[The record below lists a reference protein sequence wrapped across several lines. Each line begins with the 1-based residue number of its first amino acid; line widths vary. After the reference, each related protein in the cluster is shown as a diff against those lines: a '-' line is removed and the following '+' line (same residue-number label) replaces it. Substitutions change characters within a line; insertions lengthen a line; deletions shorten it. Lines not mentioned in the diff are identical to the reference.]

1 MSLPLIGITTYGR
14 GEDGRFSL
22 PDQYVTATRRAGGL
36 VVLLPPGET
45 FIDELFSKLD
55 GIVLAGGGD
64 IDPDLYGGELHPE
77 VYMVDPDR
85 DALELA
91 LTRRVL
97 SEGLPTLAIC
107 RGAQMVNIALG
118 GTLHEHLPDVVGES
132 IKHRLP
138 PREPTPHPVT
148 LVEETGLA
156 RLLGQST
163 FDAASWHHQ
172 AVDRAGRGLVVSAHA
187 ADGTIEALELPDH
200 PWLYAVQWHPELT
213 AETDPIQQT
222 LFNELVTAC
231 RQDIDQEC

>member
-1 MSLPLIGITTYGR
+1 
-14 GEDGRFSL
+14 
-22 PDQYVTATRRAGGL
+22 
-36 VVLLPPGET
+36 
-45 FIDELFSKLD
+45 
-55 GIVLAGGGD
+55 
-64 IDPDLYGGELHPE
+64 
-77 VYMVDPDR
+77 
-85 DALELA
+85 
-91 LTRRVL
+91 
-97 SEGLPTLAIC
+97 
-107 RGAQMVNIALG
+107 MVNIALG

>member
-36 VVLLPPGET
+36 AVLLPPGET
-45 FIDELFSKLD
+45 FIDELFVKLD

-64 IDPDLYGGELHPE
+64 IDPDLYEGELHPE

-138 PREPTPHPVT
+138 PREPTPHAVT
-148 LVEETGLA
+148 LVEKTGLA
-156 RLLGQST
+156 GLLGQST

-172 AVDRAGRGLVVSAHA
+172 AVDRTGRGLVVSAHA
-187 ADGTIEALELPDH
+187 PDGTIEALELPDH

-231 RQDIDQEC
+231 RQDTDQDY

>member
-231 RQDIDQEC
+231 RQDIDQEY